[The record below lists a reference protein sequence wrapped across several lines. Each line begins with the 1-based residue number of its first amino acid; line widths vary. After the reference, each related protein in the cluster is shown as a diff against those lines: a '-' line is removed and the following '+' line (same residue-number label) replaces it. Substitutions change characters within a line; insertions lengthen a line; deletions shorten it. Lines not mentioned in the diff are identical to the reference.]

1 MTDMRSPLRKV
12 RGLGAARE
20 GTGHFWM
27 TRVTGMALLFLSLFA
42 VGLVFTLAGKDYATA
57 RAVLAQPLVTIGLI
71 LFIVISAEHMRLG
84 MQESIADYIHG
95 ELLKVALL
103 MLNTL
108 FCLLVGAGGVFA
120 LLRISFGG

>member
-1 MTDMRSPLRKV
+1 MAEMRTPLRKV
-12 RGLGAARE
+12 RGLGSAKD

-27 TRVTGMALLFLSLFA
+27 TRITGMALLPLSLFA
-42 VGLVFTLAGKDYATA
+42 IGLVFSLVGKDFAAA
-57 RAVLAQPLVTIGLI
+57 RAVLAQPLVTTALI
-71 LFIVISAEHMRLG
+71 LFIGISAEHMRLG

-108 FCLLVGAGGVFA
+108 FCLLVAAAAVFS